1 MNSDFATLRTASG
14 ATRVASAT
22 RRAPA
27 SLLRLGLAV
36 MLAGGAGLGAPGIS
50 NARQSHVVSSPLVSA
65 PGSGKSSYDAALAPI
80 SGPVVSLESGAPNVP
95 SAPEVYGI
103 GVFELD
109 GNAVPFDFTA
119 PPTVTVSA
127 TDWFSVY
134 NKTLTP
140 SLTLANITSVGFRLD
155 GTGSNEDIFQ
165 PGSKINDE
173 LSAWSIASGSAPDKG
188 DLVNAMGA
196 IAVHPGTLTETLAY
210 LGLSR
215 TDNSGSTSYG
225 FWLLQPS
232 VAISGNQ
239 FYISGTNTLATH
251 KVNDLLV
258 LTDFSNGGDVARI
271 QLFRWDGAGTSSL
284 FDLNGVNIADCR
296 NAPADPI
303 GCGRS
308 NTLPISVTWPYYNK
322 GVSGFTSTVPI
333 GQFFEA
339 GVNLSR
345 VLGGNQG
352 CYSSLVAFSSASFS
366 DSSSLKDTVLAS
378 LQTCAQI
385 EMVKS
390 AAPQS
395 KEGDV
400 ITYTIT
406 MSNPGAT
413 LMRLHTF
420 SDTLVGNL
428 TNLVTSTTA
437 CGVLT
442 PFETCS
448 FSYGYVVPAGAY
460 ANTNPI
466 TNVA

>member
-1 MNSDFATLRTASG
+1 MSAPVVSQDSG
-14 ATRVASAT
+14 A
-22 RRAPA
+22 
-27 SLLRLGLAV
+27 L
-36 MLAGGAGLGAPGIS
+36 
-50 NARQSHVVSSPLVSA
+50 NSPSA
-65 PGSGKSSYDAALAPI
+65 PG
-80 SGPVVSLESGAPNVP
+80 
-95 SAPEVYGI
+95 VYGI
-103 GVFELD
+103 SVFELD
-109 GNAVPFDFTA
+109 GNAVPFNFTA
-119 PPTVTVSA
+119 PPTVTLSA

-134 NKTLTP
+134 NKTLSP
-140 SLTLANITSVGFRLD
+140 SLALANITSVGFRLD

-165 PGSKINDE
+165 PSSKINQE
-173 LSAWSIASGSAPDKG
+173 LSAWAFTSGGAPDKG
-188 DLVNAMGA
+188 DLVNSMGA

-232 VAISGNQ
+232 VVMSGGQ
-239 FYISGTNTLATH
+239 LFISGTNTLATH

-258 LTDFSNGGDVARI
+258 LSDFSNGGSVDRI
-271 QLFRWDGAGTSSL
+271 QLYRWNGTGTTSL

-308 NTLPISVTWPYYNK
+308 NTVPISVTWPYYNK
-322 GVSGFTSTVPI
+322 GEPGFTSTVPI
-333 GQFFEA
+333 GQFFET
-339 GVNLSR
+339 GVNLTR
-345 VLGGNQG
+345 ILGGNQG

-366 DSSSLKDTVLAS
+366 DSSSLKDSVLAS

-390 AAPQS
+390 ATPQS

-413 LMRLHTF
+413 LMRLQTF
-420 SDTLVGNL
+420 SDRLVGNL

-437 CGVLT
+437 CGVLN
-442 PFETCS
+442 PSETCS
-448 FSYGYVVPAGAY
+448 FNYGYTVPAGAF

-466 TNVA
+466 TNVAFAVYVPPSGQQFSRRRWRRT

>member
-1 MNSDFATLRTASG
+1 MD
-14 ATRVASAT
+14 
-22 RRAPA
+22 
-27 SLLRLGLAV
+27 
-36 MLAGGAGLGAPGIS
+36 
-50 NARQSHVVSSPLVSA
+50 
-65 PGSGKSSYDAALAPI
+65 
-80 SGPVVSLESGAPNVP
+80 SGAPNVP

-119 PPTVTVSA
+119 PPTVTISA

-173 LSAWSIASGSAPDKG
+173 LSDWSIASGSAPDKG
-188 DLVNAMGA
+188 DLVNVMGA

-271 QLFRWDGAGTSSL
+271 QLFRWNGAGTTSL

-296 NAPADPI
+296 NAPADRI
-303 GCGRS
+303 GW
-308 NTLPISVTWPYYNK
+308 N
-322 GVSGFTSTVPI
+322 
-333 GQFFEA
+333 
-339 GVNLSR
+339 
-345 VLGGNQG
+345 
-352 CYSSLVAFSSASFS
+352 
-366 DSSSLKDTVLAS
+366 
-378 LQTCAQI
+378 
-385 EMVKS
+385 
-390 AAPQS
+390 
-395 KEGDV
+395 
-400 ITYTIT
+400 
-406 MSNPGAT
+406 
-413 LMRLHTF
+413 
-420 SDTLVGNL
+420 
-428 TNLVTSTTA
+428 
-437 CGVLT
+437 
-442 PFETCS
+442 
-448 FSYGYVVPAGAY
+448 
-460 ANTNPI
+460 
-466 TNVA
+466 